1 MATFRRCIKRIMK
14 PEISVII
21 PTFNESFSIKNI
33 IEAVQNLDKNLEI
46 IVVDGE
52 STDKTIE
59 IAKSCEV
66 LILQAERGRGNQ
78 MHVGAESA
86 KGEILWFLHADTI
99 PDSNTVE
106 QMKNVLIDLE
116 IVGGNFEICFDG
128 DSKAAKF
135 LTWVYPNLRKI
146 GLLYG
151 DSAIFVRNEIY
162 REIGGFKPM
171 QLFEDLE
178 FVNRLKKR
186 GKLAHLSAKVTTSSR
201 RFEKRSFLLT
211 FAKWSL
217 FQGLFW
223 IGVDPKYL
231 AKKYY
236 PIRDNA

>member
-1 MATFRRCIKRIMK
+1 MK

-21 PTFNESFSIKNI
+21 PTFNESHSIKKT
-33 IEAVQNLDKNLEI
+33 IEAIKNLDKNLEI

-52 STDKTIE
+52 SMDETFE
-59 IAKSCEV
+59 IAKSCGV
-66 LILQAERGRGNQ
+66 LVLQAERGRGNQ
-78 MHVGAESA
+78 MHVGAMSA
-86 KGEILWFLHADTI
+86 NSEILWFIHADTI
-99 PDSNTVE
+99 PENSAVSEIKTALLE
-106 QMKNVLIDLE
+106 KKN
-116 IVGGNFEICFDG
+116 VGGNFEICFDG

-135 LTWVYPNLRKI
+135 LTWLYPNLRKI

-151 DSAIFVRNEIY
+151 DSAIFVRSEIY

-178 FVNRLKKR
+178 FVNRVKKR

-201 RFEKRSFLLT
+201 RFEKRSFIFT

-223 IGVDPKYL
+223 IGVKPDYL

-236 PIRDNA
+236 PIRNNQT

>member
-1 MATFRRCIKRIMK
+1 MK

-21 PTFNESFSIKNI
+21 PTFNEAFSIKKT
-33 IEAVQNLDKNLEI
+33 IEAVQRLYENLEL

-52 STDKTIE
+52 STDETIE
-59 IAKSCEV
+59 IAKSCGV
-66 LILQAERGRGNQ
+66 LVLRVERGRGNQ
-78 MHVGAESA
+78 MHAGAKSA
-86 KGEILWFLHADTI
+86 NGEILWFLHADTI

-106 QMKNVLIDLE
+106 EMKKALTDAE
-116 IVGGNFEICFDG
+116 TVGGNFKIYFDG
-128 DSKAAKF
+128 DSKAAQF
-135 LTWVYPNLRKI
+135 LTWLYPNLWKI
-146 GLLYG
+146 GLIYG

-162 REIGGFKPM
+162 AEIGGFKTL

-186 GKLAHLSAKVTTSSR
+186 GKLTHLSSKVTTSSR

-223 IGVDPKYL
+223 IGINPNYL
-231 AKKYY
+231 AEKYY
-236 PIRDNA
+236 PIRNNSDKS

>member
-1 MATFRRCIKRIMK
+1 MK

-21 PTFNESFSIKNI
+21 PTFNESHSIKKT
-33 IEAVQNLDKNLEI
+33 IEAIKNLDKNLEI

-52 STDKTIE
+52 SMDETFE
-59 IAKSCEV
+59 IAKSCGV
-66 LILQAERGRGNQ
+66 LVLQAERGRGNQ
-78 MHVGAESA
+78 MHVGAMSA
-86 KGEILWFLHADTI
+86 NSEILWFIHADTI
-99 PDSNTVE
+99 PENSAVSEIKTALLE
-106 QMKNVLIDLE
+106 KKN
-116 IVGGNFEICFDG
+116 VGGNFEICFDG

-135 LTWVYPNLRKI
+135 LTWLYPNLRKI

-151 DSAIFVRNEIY
+151 DSAIFVRSEIY

-186 GKLAHLSAKVTTSSR
+186 GKLTHLSAKVTTSSR
-201 RFEKRSFLLT
+201 RFEKRSFIFT

-223 IGVDPKYL
+223 IGVKPDYL

-236 PIRDNA
+236 PIRNNQT